1 MIIRNLEY
9 VNYRGLK
16 TGTIDFD
23 PRLTVVV
30 GKNGS
35 GKSSVLQ
42 AVATAVSWIVAR
54 IKSEKGIGQ
63 YIDDL
68 SVTNG
73 HQNAMPG
80 LKNLETFLYL
90 TGPRQVCR
98 NAIPLI

>member
-1 MIIRNLEY
+1 MIIKNIEY
-9 VNYRGLK
+9 INYRGLK
-16 TGTIDFD
+16 TGSINFD

-42 AVATAVSWIVAR
+42 AVVTVVSWIVAR

-68 SVTNG
+68 SVTW
-73 HQNAMPG
+73 AS
-80 LKNLETFLYL
+80 E
-90 TGPRQVCR
+90 R
-98 NAIPLI
+98 NDYCPV